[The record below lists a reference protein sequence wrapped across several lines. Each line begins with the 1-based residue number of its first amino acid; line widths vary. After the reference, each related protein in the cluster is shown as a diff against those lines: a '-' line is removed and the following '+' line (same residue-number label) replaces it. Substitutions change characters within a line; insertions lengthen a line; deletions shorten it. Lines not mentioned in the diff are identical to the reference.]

1 MSCQSSVDAIMSGAQ
16 HTLVQPPFSTRRR
29 FIAGAVC
36 PRCAGMDKISVDLDS
51 DMRVSV
57 ACGFSDARPDGATP
71 QEPSTRVTRAAARRT
86 QTEAQVV
93 TLVDPGIQDDVSAA
107 DNGGRPPAPT
117 DSKTP
122 EDPAK

>member
-1 MSCQSSVDAIMSGAQ
+1 MQ
-16 HTLVQPPFSTRRR
+16 TPFSTRRR

-36 PRCAGMDKISVDLDS
+36 PRCAGMDKIIVDLDS
-51 DMRVSV
+51 DIRECV
-57 ACGFSDARPDGATP
+57 ACGFTDARPDPETP

-93 TLVDPGIQDDVSAA
+93 TLIDPGIQGDASGA
-107 DNGGRPPAPT
+107 DSGRRQPAPADT
-117 DSKTP
+117 KTP